1 MGTRTRVTAAVYGRL
16 EFRPGRRRAKEDSMA
31 KEAVPAATTTPAR
44 VVEAGRLPAWEVA
57 DLPAPPPY
65 SVKNALKVA
74 GAGAII
80 LGISIG
86 SGEWLIGPAVTA
98 QFTAALLWVATA
110 SILLQWIFNEEA
122 SRYTLYTGEPIF
134 SGFMRTPPG
143 PAFWGWVY
151 SVLGFIQL
159 GWPGWAASAATAVV
173 AAMIGDVPGPQH
185 ADQVKLWGYLTFF
198 ASLALLLLGR
208 KVEQALEYAE
218 WFMVIWIVAALLF
231 LGIFFAQ
238 PSTWL
243 TVLTGFVGGGA
254 FYIRNPQ
261 TGDLMGL
268 IPPGADWFIL
278 AGFAAY
284 AGAGGLG
291 NCTISNWVRDK
302 GMGMAGL
309 VGYIP
314 AVVGGHRVELAATG
328 RVFEPTPNNIQK
340 FREWWKYI
348 RFDQGWVWTLGCFLG
363 MGLPALLTVQF
374 IPPGTQVGGMAVAV
388 RQAEGLSDAFGGL
401 ATVAGTLLWYVTL
414 LTGFWIL
421 YSTQLGIMD
430 LLPRTV
436 TDILW
441 TSNPGVR
448 NWAKGDVRKVY
459 YATLITFIVWGCI
472 AINLAQPFILILLG
486 AFTAGLMMTI
496 YGVHVSVVNR
506 LFLPPEVQPPLW
518 RDITLWVFSGFFG
531 FFTVITIMDRVFQLK
546 VTDPVVGGLIGLAF
560 VVVLGLIGFMTR
572 RSPAGSAN
580 PAR

>member
-1 MGTRTRVTAAVYGRL
+1 MAQDAMATPASTAGRL
-16 EFRPGRRRAKEDSMA
+16 
-31 KEAVPAATTTPAR
+31 
-44 VVEAGRLPAWEVA
+44 VEAGTLPPWGVA
-57 DLPAPPPY
+57 ELPAPPPF
-65 SVKNALKVA
+65 SPKNALRIA
-74 GAGAII
+74 GTGAII

-98 QFTAALLWVATA
+98 QFTASLLWVATA
-110 SILLQWIFNEEA
+110 SILLQWVLNEEV

-134 SGFMRTPPG
+134 SGFMRTKPG

-173 AAMIGDVPGPQH
+173 AAIIGGVPGPQH
-185 ADQVKLWGYLTFF
+185 EGTVKLWGYLTFF

-218 WFMVIWIVAALLF
+218 WFMVIWIVAALVLLGLF
-231 LGIFFAQ
+231 FTSLG
-238 PSTWL
+238 TWV
-243 TVLTGFVGGGA
+243 TVFTGFLAGGLY
-254 FYIRNPQ
+254 YIRDPNSGQ
-261 TGDLMGL
+261 LMGL
-268 IPPGADWFIL
+268 IPQGADWFIL

-302 GMGMAGL
+302 GMGMGSL

-314 AVVGGHRVELAATG
+314 AIVGGHRVELSATG
-328 RVFEPTPNNIQK
+328 KVFEPTPENVRN

-348 RFDQGWVWTLGCFLG
+348 RFDQGWVWAVGCFLG
-363 MGLPALLTVQF
+363 MGLPALLTVRF
-374 IPPGTQVGGMAVAV
+374 IPPGTQIGGMAVAV
-388 RQAEGLSDAFGGL
+388 RQAEGIANAFGGL
-401 ATVAGTLLWYVTL
+401 SNTAGVLLWWLTL

-448 NWAKGDVRKVY
+448 NWAKGDVRKIY
-459 YATLITFIVWGCI
+459 YTTLVIFVIWGCI

-486 AFTAGLMMTI
+486 AFMAGLMMTI
-496 YGVHVSVVNR
+496 YGIHTSIVNR
-506 LFLPPEVQPPLW
+506 KFLPPEIQAPLW

-531 FFTVITIMDRVFQLK
+531 FFTVITIVDRVLGVK
-546 VTDPVVGGLIGLAF
+546 VTNPVVGALIGAAF
-560 VVVLGLIGFMTR
+560 LVVFGLVGLVTR
-572 RSPAGSAN
+572 GPAVGAG
-580 PAR
+580 ARVR